1 MFLPRRYPAKGGGDL
16 AECEGDSSRGELEG
30 STNPRGNAGLAV
42 GKGSKQVP
50 RAAAHFGT
58 FRNPR
63 GTGKLW
69 DIWRNTGCRGVVL
82 ERRLLDS
89 KRDWQA
95 QGEKSDRFQPEGTAQ
110 ALTHSPLMINIPP
123 LHHHTCQIH
132 QEHHRARAVLSTAPN
147 ALRDSTKLSGCRGNP
162 KTPLPFATH
171 SPEPFPASAAQFVIR
186 SLELFPSHRHKP
198 PGLLLLL
205 FSPG

>member
-1 MFLPRRYPAKGGGDL
+1 MLRDNKSAPAWEITRPRVGEIPAEVSWRTSQIPREIQGWLWEGAANRWPGLLSPAGPGGP
-16 AECEGDSSRGELEG
+16 AWHRELRDG
-30 STNPRGNAGLAV
+30 
-42 GKGSKQVP
+42 
-50 RAAAHFGT
+50 
-58 FRNPR
+58 
-63 GTGKLW
+63 
-69 DIWRNTGCRGVVL
+69 WRNTGCRGVVL
-82 ERRLLDS
+82 KRRLLDS

-132 QEHHRARAVLSTAPN
+132 QEHHRAEAVLSAEPN
-147 ALRDSTKLSGCRGNP
+147 ALRDSTKLSGCTGNP
-162 KTPLPFATH
+162 KTPLSLCNTFPKPFSAR
-171 SPEPFPASAAQFVIR
+171 AAQFVIKR
-186 SLELFPSHRHKP
+186 LELFTSHRHQP